1 MPRKNPNKYIL
12 QAQKLWRN
20 FASSL
25 HSNFYRFKRS
35 KSLKRFK
42 TVLGGKR
49 SRFAHVK
56 REHRHVYVDDL
67 YMQPV
72 EPTTVEVGEVTSHEM
87 KENLI
92 KKGETKGYCYNNC
105 MTSDDSNAFGLNTRG
120 AVPVWEMAEVD
131 IRAEIFIN
139 KFKEDMRLQRQRS
152 FKEYQ
157 EMLARGV

>member
-12 QAQKLWRN
+12 QAQKFWRK

-25 HSNFYRFKRS
+25 HSNFYRFKCS

-49 SRFAHVK
+49 SRCSHVK
-56 REHRHVYVDDL
+56 RVHRHVYVADL
-67 YMQPV
+67 YIQPV

-92 KKGETKGYCYNNC
+92 KKSETKGYCHNDC
-105 MTSDDSNAFGLNTRG
+105 MRSDDNNAFGLNTRG
-120 AVPVWEMAEVD
+120 AVWEMAEVD

-139 KFKEDMRLQRQRS
+139 KFKEEMRLQRQRS